1 MHRATR
7 GLPAYSDVMGL
18 GLSRSCAVCVIS
30 VDLSS
35 PVVQLRARRR
45 QAARPRRGSSVRTD
59 AKASTQVVVVVADD
73 PASTE
78 RSLCAR
84 APSARFAVR
93 ARNTGA
99 ARPMTDTVS
108 SQSVHGPLSV
118 RVRMP
123 RPSSR
128 PVDVRRPR

>member
-45 QAARPRRGSSVRTD
+45 QAAGPRRGSSVRTG
-59 AKASTQVVVVVADD
+59 AKASTQVVVVADD